1 MDLMRIA
8 SQAEIVL
15 DSQSDKR
22 EHRLTKAVEYVQKYG
37 FITNGIYRQLT
48 GVSADRTVHR
58 DLETLVERER
68 LRAIGQEQRG
78 LCVSVG
84 EPFRLCHK
92 MSMSS
97 KCGKMVAAIRKR

>member
-22 EHRLTKAVEYVQKYG
+22 ERRLTKAVEYVQKYG

-48 GVSADRTVHR
+48 GVSDRTVHR
-58 DLETLVERER
+58 DIETLVERER
-68 LRAIGQEQRG
+68 LRAIAQEQRG

-84 EPFRLCHK
+84 EPFRLCLK